1 MQERRKVNRIL
12 LLLIIVLLA
21 LSCSEKKEQKKL
33 GDLELK
39 MNSIAEG
46 YVKLVLE
53 IGKYDPNYVD
63 AYYGPKEWKP
73 KEENLQFDSTA
84 HSKLINIAD
93 SLLNELELL
102 SEYSATELETL
113 RYRYLYKQLFA
124 VKTKIIILNGSVL
137 PFDLE
142 SRALYDVSPSEES
155 EDSLQKI
162 IDELDKILPGKG
174 DVAERVINLKKKF
187 EIPKDKIAV
196 VFDAAVKECKRR
208 TSKYINL
215 PAGDNF
221 KAEYVTGK
229 PWGAYNWYKGNLFS
243 VIQIATDFPV
253 YIDSPVGLAAHEGY
267 PGHHVYN
274 ILLEQN
280 LVKNK
285 GWIEY
290 TVYPLYSPQSLIA
303 EGTAVF
309 GEEILFPGDERM
321 KFEKEVLF
329 PLAKLDTTNAEL
341 YYKVISLQEKLSGA
355 GVLAARN
362 YLNGDWTKDET
373 VTWLQKFQLRTKER
387 AEKFLSFI
395 ETYRSYVVTYN
406 AGDKIIRNYIESNGG
421 TEDNLAR
428 SWEILNT
435 LISTPQTPSGLMD

>member
-1 MQERRKVNRIL
+1 VNRIF
-12 LLLIIVLLA
+12 LLLIFGLLV
-21 LSCSEKKEQKKL
+21 LSCSEKKDQKL
-33 GDLELK
+33 QSDLELK
-39 MNSIAEG
+39 MNSIAEQ

-53 IGKYDPNYVD
+53 VGKYDPNYVD

-73 KEENLQFDSTA
+73 AEENLQIDSTVNA
-84 HSKLINIAD
+84 KLIFEAD

-102 SEYSATELETL
+102 SEYKATELETL

-142 SRALYDVSPSEES
+142 SRALYDVSPPEVKEE
-155 EDSLQKI
+155 DLQKV

-174 DVAERVINLKKKF
+174 DVSERITSFKKKF
-187 EIPKDKIAV
+187 EVPKDKITA
-196 VFDAAVKECKRR
+196 VFDAAIKECRRR

-215 PAGDNF
+215 PAGEKF
-221 KAEYVTGK
+221 KVEYVVGK

-243 VIQIATDFPV
+243 IIQIATDFPV
-253 YIDSPVGLAAHEGY
+253 YINSPVGLASHEGY

-280 LVKNK
+280 LVKDK

-303 EGTAVF
+303 EGTAVI

-321 KFEKEVLF
+321 KFEKDVLF
-329 PLAKLDTTNAEL
+329 PLAKLDTKNADL

-362 YLNGDWTKDET
+362 YINGDWTDEET
-373 VTWLQKFQLRTKER
+373 VAWLQKFQLRTKER
-387 AEKFLSFI
+387 AEKYLSFI
-395 ETYRSYVVTYN
+395 KTYRSYVVTYN
-406 AGDKIIRNYIESNGG
+406 MGEVLIRDYVERNGG

-428 SWEILNT
+428 KWEILT
-435 LISTPQTPSGLMD
+435 KLISTPQTPSGLLD